1 MCPLSHKRVQTGL
14 VKGGNNLVST
24 NYWRGEEEKGERSKE
39 KDKISEKKTIE
50 GDI

>member
-1 MCPLSHKRVQTGL
+1 MSSLTQESSNWS

-24 NYWRGEEEKGERSKE
+24 NNWRGEEEKGRRSKE
-39 KDKISEKKTIE
+39 KDKIREKKTIE